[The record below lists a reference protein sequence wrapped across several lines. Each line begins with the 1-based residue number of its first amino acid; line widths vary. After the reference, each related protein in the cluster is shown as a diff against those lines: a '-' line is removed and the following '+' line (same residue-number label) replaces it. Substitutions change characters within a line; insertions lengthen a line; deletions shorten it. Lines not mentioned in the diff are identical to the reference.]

1 MPLIGVLFYFSK
13 APRYIPEP
21 ILRARVISIFFL
33 TVILPILLY
42 FLLKTLKQ
50 VDSIYLQKVRNRII
64 PLALNCIIT
73 ILILIR
79 VVPANEFLEL
89 YYFFVGILL
98 SSLACLILA
107 ILDFKASIHMIA
119 SGGVL
124 MFFIALSIHF
134 SINISGSIALMCL
147 IVGAVATSRL
157 HMRAHSKIELL
168 FGFLIGLIPQ
178 LIVLNY
184 WL

>member
-1 MPLIGVLFYFSK
+1 MPIIGVLFYFSK

-33 TVILPILLY
+33 TVVLPILLY

-50 VDSIYLQKVRNRII
+50 AESIYLQKVRNRII
-64 PLALNCIIT
+64 PLVLNCVIT
-73 ILILIR
+73 VLILIR

-98 SSLACLILA
+98 STLACLILA
-107 ILDFKASIHMIA
+107 ILDFKASIHMVA

-157 HMRAHSKIELL
+157 HMRAHTTIELL
-168 FGFLIGLIPQ
+168 FGFLIGLVPQ